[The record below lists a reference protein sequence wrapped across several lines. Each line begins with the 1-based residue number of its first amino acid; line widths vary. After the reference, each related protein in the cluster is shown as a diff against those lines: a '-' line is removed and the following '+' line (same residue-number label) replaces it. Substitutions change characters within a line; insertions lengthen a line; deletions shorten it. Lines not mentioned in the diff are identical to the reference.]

1 MFSGVGHQNCRVDNY
16 SLSGE
21 QYRVPKLKRMRINR
35 TQWGNEFSH
44 WVFVIVQ
51 RRKKNVVTSR
61 SGRLKIVLKKCM
73 SLIMERIIMKR
84 GIQCREIETDAI
96 QFIAF
101 YRRAKV
107 QKTDLSEKVAKKT
120 LCGNGPS
127 WNLFVWGIEFS
138 SSNPENIS
146 SELFER
152 TLNLAKKA

>member
-1 MFSGVGHQNCRVDNY
+1 M
-16 SLSGE
+16 
-21 QYRVPKLKRMRINR
+21 
-35 TQWGNEFSH
+35 
-44 WVFVIVQ
+44 Q

-73 SLIMERIIMKR
+73 NLIMEGIIMKR

-127 WNLFVWGIEFS
+127 
-138 SSNPENIS
+138 
-146 SELFER
+146 
-152 TLNLAKKA
+152 